1 MPLIEVEHIS
11 KTFRIPRTGKGLSGA
26 FKSLFHR
33 EYEEKKAV
41 DDISFTL
48 EKGDMVGYIG
58 PNGAGKSTT
67 IKMLCGILT
76 PDSGGVHAGG
86 LVPWQQRKENA
97 RQIGVVFGQR
107 SQLYWD
113 LPVADTFELYQ
124 KLYSIPM
131 DVYRRSRE
139 QLTGLLDMADFM
151 HQPVRQLSLGQ
162 KMKANLALAM
172 LHRPQILYLDEPTV
186 GLDVVTRQRL
196 RAGIR
201 DINRQMRTTVLLTTH
216 DMKDI
221 EEICDRIILIDKGKK
236 LFDGTIEAFRQ
247 QHGQGA
253 CYKLE
258 FDRLPQWRPRD
269 GFTCEVKGSAWI
281 LRTDSPYD
289 KATLISLVEEYNPQ
303 NIFTE
308 ELSIEDVVSRL
319 FTRPGM

>member
-1 MPLIEVEHIS
+1 MPLIEVEHVS
-11 KTFRIPRTGKGLSGA
+11 KTFRIPKTGKGLAGA
-26 FKSLFHR
+26 VKSLFHR

-67 IKMLCGILT
+67 IKMLSGILI
-76 PDSGGVHAGG
+76 PDSGSIRVGG
-86 LVPWQQRKENA
+86 LVPYEQRKENA

-124 KLYSIPM
+124 KLYAIPM

-139 QLTGLLDMADFM
+139 QLTGLLDMEEFM
-151 HQPVRQLSLGQ
+151 SQPVRQLSLGQ

-172 LHRPQILYLDEPTV
+172 LHQPQILYLDEPTV
-186 GLDVVTRQRL
+186 GLDVVTKQRL

-201 DINRQMRTTVLLTTH
+201 DINRQTGTTVLLTTH

-221 EEICDRIILIDKGKK
+221 EEICERIILIDKGKK
-236 LFDGTIEAFRQ
+236 LFDGSLDEFKKSHT
-247 QHGQGA
+247 QGA
-253 CYKLE
+253 RYKLE
-258 FDRLPQWRPRD
+258 FDRVPQWRPRE
-269 GFTCEVKGSAWI
+269 GYSCEEKGNSWI
-281 LRTDSPYD
+281 VRTDAPYD
-289 KATLISLVEEYNPQ
+289 KKTLIDLVDEYNPM
-303 NIFTE
+303 NIYTE
-308 ELSIEDVVSRL
+308 EISVEDVVSRL
-319 FTRPGM
+319 FAG